1 VVQANKISA
10 IFCVNT
16 CSYSNECE
24 QKTLSFASLNLI
36 KSDFFKNAGK
46 LFSGSVVAQLIGF
59 AALAALGRLYEPGD
73 FGTVETFMKLAGVF
87 AVVAGLRYETAIVV
101 ENNSDSAKDLVRLS
115 LFLNTF
121 ISILL
126 FITILIFNKWLTPLF
141 NFENSNILYALPFTI
156 WIMSS
161 TETIIMWQNRSKNY
175 NRISSNRVLYS
186 MSGTGYKLLHAI
198 ANLIKGNGLLIGQI
212 LSQAIAFVHI
222 AYTLPLKIADF
233 TKDNLRTVAK
243 TYKSFALFS
252 SPAALLNLL
261 ALSMPVFML
270 TIFAG
275 KESTGHFATAYKL
288 SYLPMSMLAMA
299 LGQVFFERIARLKEE
314 KESASQ
320 MAHELV
326 NIMFGVA
333 VIPVC
338 ILVVWGD
345 KIAPFVL
352 GAQWEES
359 GVYIQITILFY
370 FAMFMTSS
378 FSSAFATYD
387 KLKVQLGYN
396 AIFLAATTA
405 AMYFG
410 FTIGGSAR
418 VALAWFTI
426 VGTILRIGIL
436 NYFFLLF
443 GKNLIPKTIF
453 ALAITVILVYV
464 GVGIREGF

>member
-1 VVQANKISA
+1 M
-10 IFCVNT
+10 
-16 CSYSNECE
+16 
-24 QKTLSFASLNLI
+24 NLI

-387 KLKVQLGYN
+387 KLKMQLGYN

-410 FTIGGSAR
+410 FTIG
-418 VALAWFTI
+418 
-426 VGTILRIGIL
+426 
-436 NYFFLLF
+436 
-443 GKNLIPKTIF
+443 
-453 ALAITVILVYV
+453 
-464 GVGIREGF
+464 

>member
-1 VVQANKISA
+1 LLIYDRTKKKI
-10 IFCVNT
+10 
-16 CSYSNECE
+16 
-24 QKTLSFASLNLI
+24 LSFAALNLI
-36 KSDFFKNAGK
+36 QSDFLKNAGK
-46 LFSGSVVAQLIGF
+46 LFSGSVVAQLIGL
-59 AALAALGRLYEPGD
+59 AALAALGRLYEPED

-101 ENNSDSAKDLVRLS
+101 ENNSDTAKDLVRLS

-126 FITILIFNKWLTPLF
+126 FLIILIFNAWIAPIF
-141 NFENSNILYALPFTI
+141 NFENSSILYALPFTI

-161 TETIIMWQNRSKNY
+161 TETLMMWRNRSKEY

-186 MSGTGYKLLHAI
+186 LSGTGYKLLHPL

-212 LSQAIAFVHI
+212 LSQVLAFVHI
-222 AYTLPLKIADF
+222 AYKLPLRIADF
-233 TKDNLRTVAK
+233 TQDNLRAVAK
-243 TYKSFALFS
+243 TYKSFPLFS

-275 KESTGHFATAYKL
+275 QESTGHFANAYKL

-299 LGQVFFERIARLKEE
+299 LGQVFFERIARLKKE
-314 KESASQ
+314 KETASQ

-326 NIMFGVA
+326 NIMFVAA

-338 ILVVWGD
+338 VLAVWGD
-345 KIAPFVL
+345 KIAPFIL
-352 GAQWEES
+352 GEKWEEA

-370 FAMFMTSS
+370 FAMFMTST

-396 AIFLAATTA
+396 AFFLVATTTA
-405 AMYFG
+405 LYLG
-410 FTIGGSAR
+410 FTLGGSAR
-418 VALAWFTI
+418 VALAWFTL
-426 VGTILRIGIL
+426 VGAVLRIGIL

-453 ALAITVILVYV
+453 AIAITAILIYI
-464 GVGIREGF
+464 GFGIREGF

>member
-1 VVQANKISA
+1 LLIYDRTKKKI
-10 IFCVNT
+10 
-16 CSYSNECE
+16 
-24 QKTLSFASLNLI
+24 LSFAALNLI
-36 KSDFFKNAGK
+36 QSDFLKNAGK
-46 LFSGSVVAQLIGF
+46 LFSGSVVAQLIGL
-59 AALAALGRLYEPGD
+59 AALAALGRLYEPED

-101 ENNSDSAKDLVRLS
+101 ENHSDTAKDLVRLS

-126 FITILIFNKWLTPLF
+126 FLIILIFNAWIAPIF
-141 NFENSNILYALPFTI
+141 NFENSSILYALPFTI

-161 TETIIMWQNRSKNY
+161 TETLMMWRNRSKEY

-186 MSGTGYKLLHAI
+186 LSGTGYK
-198 ANLIKGNGLLIGQI
+198 
-212 LSQAIAFVHI
+212 
-222 AYTLPLKIADF
+222 
-233 TKDNLRTVAK
+233 
-243 TYKSFALFS
+243 
-252 SPAALLNLL
+252 LLNLL

-275 KESTGHFATAYKL
+275 QESTGHFANAYKL

-299 LGQVFFERIARLKEE
+299 LGQVFFERIARLKKE
-314 KESASQ
+314 KETASQ

-326 NIMFGVA
+326 NIMFVAA

-338 ILVVWGD
+338 VLAVWGD
-345 KIAPFVL
+345 KIAPFIL
-352 GAQWEES
+352 GEKWEEA

-370 FAMFMTSS
+370 FAMFMTST

-396 AIFLAATTA
+396 AFFLVATTTA
-405 AMYFG
+405 LYLG
-410 FTIGGSAR
+410 FTLGGSAR
-418 VALAWFTI
+418 VALAWFTL
-426 VGTILRIGIL
+426 VGAVLRIGIL

-453 ALAITVILVYV
+453 AIAITAILIYI

>member
-1 VVQANKISA
+1 MVQADKISA

-36 KSDFFKNAGK
+36 QSDFLKNAGK

-59 AALAALGRLYEPGD
+59 AALAALGRLYEPED

-126 FITILIFNKWLTPLF
+126 FIAILIFNKWLTPLF
-141 NFENSNILYALPFTI
+141 NFENSNTLYALPFTI

-186 MSGTGYKLLHAI
+186 MSGTGYKLLHPL

-233 TKDNLRTVAK
+233 TKDNLRAVAK

-426 VGTILRIGIL
+426 VGTLLRIGIL

>member
-1 VVQANKISA
+1 MVQANKISA

-36 KSDFFKNAGK
+36 QSDFLKNAGK

-126 FITILIFNKWLTPLF
+126 FIAILIFNKWLTPLF
-141 NFENSNILYALPFTI
+141 NFENSNTLYALPFTI

-426 VGTILRIGIL
+426 VGTLLRIGIL